1 VHFGLGTATLV
12 DLRVTYLDGTAVTIP
27 NLNSR
32 RTLILK
38 GSTVLD
44 APQAP
49 QGLTAG
55 VLGTLV
61 TFNWSPPSGG
71 GAVSQYVLEAGSAP
85 GLANL
90 ATVAL
95 GNRTS
100 FSVNAPAGVYYVRLR
115 ATNYAGTSVASNEVV
130 VRLGGACS
138 APPTAPSSFSAQI
151 SGLGVTFNWVGTSS
165 QEPTTAYVLE
175 VGSVSGAANLATVQ
189 TANTSFSAV
198 GPPGLYYTR
207 VRARNACGVSPP
219 SNEVVVQLGCQGP
232 PGTPTGL
239 SAMVNGS
246 AVTLDWSAGPGQT
259 PDRYI
264 LEVGLTP
271 AATNFVFDTG
281 STATALSTS
290 APAGTYY
297 ARIRA
302 RNSCGTSGVSN
313 EVMVVVQ

>member
-1 VHFGLGTATLV
+1 
-12 DLRVTYLDGTAVTIP
+12 
-27 NLNSR
+27 
-32 RTLILK
+32 
-38 GSTVLD
+38 
-44 APQAP
+44 
-49 QGLTAG
+49 
-55 VLGTLV
+55 
-61 TFNWSPPSGG
+61 
-71 GAVSQYVLEAGSAP
+71 
-85 GLANL
+85 
-90 ATVAL
+90 
-95 GNRTS
+95 
-100 FSVNAPAGVYYVRLR
+100 
-115 ATNYAGTSVASNEVV
+115 
-130 VRLGGACS
+130 
-138 APPTAPSSFSAQI
+138 
-151 SGLGVTFNWVGTSS
+151 VGTSS

-175 VGSVSGAANLATVQ
+175 VGSGSGAANLATVQ

-246 AVTLDWSAGPGQT
+246 AVTLDWSAGPGQA

-271 AATNFVFDTG
+271 GATNFVFDTG